1 MSNQND
7 LSLIVFKGSDYTSQA
22 YRNIEVFFHN
32 LEFNPLDD
40 LVVVEVSRQLDNKN
54 YVVDKTTNKIKRFFI
69 HSQLIEEVEETFY
82 KFELFLNT
90 LFLSNKDF
98 TNEEFLIR
106 CSIIKEYKE
115 SALFEN
121 IKEDPNK
128 ALFELIDNTIKE
140 KSQIFSTTGRSDK
153 AKIRQLVKVRGIKPQ
168 NDDSPEKITENN
180 QEQHFEIDFDRTSV
194 DFDTELYR
202 IFVNFAVLLSNADGK
217 LTTEEKKAITD
228 LAPGSMPR
236 GKVNGIIEYSIM
248 EYQKNNITFSGLVI
262 QINNNF
268 EYLEKVALIKSLY
281 SVALSDGSIDNEEL
295 KILELIAENIDVNF
309 QTIKQIKLD
318 KLKNVNIKK
327 DEQDFSDLDIN
338 FSGPIN
344 SQIDEA
350 KYQLS
355 LWSNRLSIAEGNQR
369 IEYQLLI
376 DKYSDFLSYLE
387 NSGHKIIDSQRSNLN
402 NHQTFA
408 KKTSIDEDY
417 EAIDY
422 DLQEEIKYS
431 KSNFPLPPPSS
442 DSRVMNI
449 RKEHKRAYARWTVDE
464 EDYLVYLFDELEMEF
479 EVMAKVLQRQIS
491 AITARLS
498 KLELIDDE
506 YEYWN

>member
-1 MSNQND
+1 MASQND
-7 LSLIVFKGSDYTSQA
+7 LSLIVFKGSDYASQA

-40 LVVVEVSRQLDNKN
+40 LLVIEISRQLDNKD
-54 YVVDKTTNKIKRFFI
+54 YVLDKTTNIIKRFFV
-69 HSQLIEEVEETFY
+69 HSQLIEEVEESFY

-90 LFLSNKDF
+90 LLLSNKDF

-115 SALFEN
+115 SALFEY

-128 ALFELIDNTIKE
+128 PLFELIDNTIKG
-140 KSQIFSTTGRSDK
+140 KSQIFSTTGRSNK
-153 AKIRQLVKVRGIKPQ
+153 AKVKQLIKVRGIKPQ
-168 NDDSPEKITENN
+168 SDSPKKITENN
-180 QEQHFEIDFDRTSV
+180 EDQHFEIDFDRTSI

-217 LTTEEKKAITD
+217 LTSEEKKAIID
-228 LAPGSMPR
+228 LAPGGIPR

-248 EYQKNNITFSGLVI
+248 EYQRNNITFSGLVI

-281 SVALSDGSIDNEEL
+281 SVAISDGNIDNEEL

-327 DEQDFSDLDIN
+327 DEQDFSDLDIS
-338 FSGPIN
+338 FGGSIN
-344 SQIDEA
+344 SQIEEA

-387 NSGHKIIDSQRSNLN
+387 SSGHKIIDSQRSNLN

-408 KKTSIDEDY
+408 KNLSIEDDY

-422 DLQEEIKYS
+422 DLRKEIKYS

-479 EVMAKVLQRQIS
+479 EAIAKVLQRQLS

>member
-1 MSNQND
+1 LANQND

-40 LVVVEVSRQLDNKN
+40 LVVVEVSQQIDNKD

-69 HSQLIEEVEETFY
+69 HSQLIEEVEESFY

-90 LFLSNKDF
+90 LLLSNKDF

-128 ALFELIDNTIKE
+128 ALFELIDNTIKG

-153 AKIRQLVKVRGIKPQ
+153 AKIKQLIKVRGIKPQ
-168 NDDSPEKITENN
+168 SDSPEKITEKK
-180 QEQHFEIDFDRTSV
+180 QDQHFEIDFDRTSI

-217 LTTEEKKAITD
+217 LTSEEKKAITD

-248 EYQKNNITFSGLVI
+248 EYQRNNITFSGLVI